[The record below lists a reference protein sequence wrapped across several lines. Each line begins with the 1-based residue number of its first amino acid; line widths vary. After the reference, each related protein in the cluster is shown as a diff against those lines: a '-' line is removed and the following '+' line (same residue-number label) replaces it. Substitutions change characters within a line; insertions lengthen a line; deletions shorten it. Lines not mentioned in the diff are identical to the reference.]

1 MSFKQGKFYAIQGR
15 NKAGEWVYL
24 EAAPRPSDDYERLR
38 KIAKK
43 AGRPI
48 KSASFGNMGSWED
61 DDDDYNSR
69 YRQPLVKVS
78 DNPFSLKIYD
88 IETDVKI
95 IVTFMRYIRADCA
108 AADVDPTSIRLTV
121 VESNVSTYVPEGQSE
136 AEIELR
142 KFALDKLSD
151 EEKELLKVKH
161 WEVYHKL
168 GDRSMLPDDE
178 EEG

>member
-1 MSFKQGKFYAIQGR
+1 MSFKAGKYFAIQGR

-48 KSASFGNMGSWED
+48 KGGFGNMNSWDEED
-61 DDDDYNSR
+61 DYETR

-78 DNPFSLKIYD
+78 DSPFALKVYD

-95 IVTFMRYIRADCA
+95 LVTFMRYIRNDCA
-108 AADVDPTSIRLTV
+108 AADVDPNSIRLSV
-121 VESNVSTYVPEGQSE
+121 VESQVSNYVPEAQTD

-142 KFALDKLSD
+142 KFALEKLSD
-151 EEKELLKVKH
+151 DEKELLKVKH

-178 EEG
+178 DDG